1 MVRYIALGA
10 ALALLVTAS
19 PGRASDDPDTLVR
32 TKNPERYQIVISAT
46 KIPKRA
52 EEVPNAVSVV
62 SGDELR
68 RRGTHTLAE
77 ALQDVV
83 GLDTG
88 DGSDNGPNVPN
99 LGLWG
104 LKEFDALLVTVDG
117 VPIGG
122 PFNPSLTQVPVEDID
137 RIEIVKGPQGTLY
150 GVSAFAGMIQIFTRT
165 HQEGSIEASIGGSS
179 RSDKNAA

>member
-68 RRGTHTLAE
+68 RRGTCTLAE
-77 ALQDVV
+77 ALQDAA

-88 DGSDNGPNVPN
+88 EGSDNGTTVPEIN
-99 LGLWG
+99 KREAKSSVAVQDQSTIVLGG
-104 LKEFDALLVTVDG
+104 LIKESKTVTEF
-117 VPIGG
+117 P
-122 PFNPSLTQVPVEDID
+122 
-137 RIEIVKGPQGTLY
+137 R
-150 GVSAFAGMIQIFTRT
+150 
-165 HQEGSIEASIGGSS
+165 
-179 RSDKNAA
+179 